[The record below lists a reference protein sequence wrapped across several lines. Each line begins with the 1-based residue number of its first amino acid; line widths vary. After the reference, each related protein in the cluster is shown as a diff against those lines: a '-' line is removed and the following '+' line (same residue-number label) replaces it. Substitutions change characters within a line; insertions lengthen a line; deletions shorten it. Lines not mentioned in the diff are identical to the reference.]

1 MYTVCEPHIHKTASV
16 ADMNF
21 TTKLWYFALLAEPQ
35 TFIDLGQPGS
45 WVDVRDCALGHVL
58 SLENSAAGEDWS
70 GMLPPP
76 ASNYAKFAIL

>member
-1 MYTVCEPHIHKTASV
+1 MYTVCKPHVHKTASV

-58 SLENSAAGEDWS
+58 SLENSAAGGERLMVAAP
-70 GMLPPP
+70 GMLL
-76 ASNYAKFAIL
+76 AIRSKLC

>member
-35 TFIDLGQPGS
+35 KFIDLGQPGS

-58 SLENSAAGEDWS
+58 SLENSAAGGERLMVAAP
-70 GMLPPP
+70 GMLL
-76 ASNYAKFAIL
+76 AIRSKFC